1 MKNKKDVTKE
11 NTTIKNTEEIIESK
25 SLTDRQKLILVDLIC
40 EKQISLIQKDSNNG
54 NNREYIELEG
64 IKVALKE
71 MD

>member
-1 MKNKKDVTKE
+1 MRNKKDVTKE

-25 SLTDRQKLILVDLIC
+25 SLTDRQKLILVDLIY

-71 MD
+71 I

>member
-11 NTTIKNTEEIIESK
+11 NTTIKNTEEIIELK
-25 SLTDRQKLILVDLIC
+25 SLTDRQKLILVDLVC

-54 NNREYIELEG
+54 NNKEYIELEG

-71 MD
+71 I